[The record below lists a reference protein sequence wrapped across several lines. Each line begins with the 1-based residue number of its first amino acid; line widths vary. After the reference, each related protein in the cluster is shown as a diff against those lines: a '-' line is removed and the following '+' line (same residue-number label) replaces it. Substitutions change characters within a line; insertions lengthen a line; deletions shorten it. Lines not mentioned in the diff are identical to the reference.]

1 MYFPREKSD
10 KKLAV
15 SQEVTAAHSHID
27 KMQYCNA

>member
-15 SQEVTAAHSHID
+15 SQEVTAAHID